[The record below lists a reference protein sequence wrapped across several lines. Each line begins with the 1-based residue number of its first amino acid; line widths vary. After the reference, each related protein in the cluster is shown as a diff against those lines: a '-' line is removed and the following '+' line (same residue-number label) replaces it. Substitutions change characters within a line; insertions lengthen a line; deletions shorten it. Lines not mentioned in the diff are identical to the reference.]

1 MNEELDQTIEQARKR
16 NEETERALRDL
27 DREIA
32 DRITKEREQRER
44 LSKAIGEN
52 FPDKKGK
59 VTLEME
65 AYFAEKDEQKRFAR
79 KQEFA
84 ESLGLTMQQLDAY
97 LNLRGESK

>member
-1 MNEELDQTIEQARKR
+1 MDDIDRRIEESIERQEAEQEKLKSIQQ
-16 NEETERALRDL
+16 EQE
-27 DREIA
+27 DRL
-32 DRITKEREQRER
+32 TQERESRER
-44 LSKAIGEN
+44 LSKAIGEK